1 MGILM
6 MDTPSTSK
14 TPPVISVV
22 IPAYNEEMRIRPAL
36 HDILDFFSGQKFT
49 FEIIVVDDGSRDRTA
64 EIVREMKL
72 PDVRVYSLGE
82 NAGKGAAVR
91 SGVLQA
97 KGERVLYCDADG
109 ATPFREVLRLLAAID
124 HGADVA
130 IGSRALLAKDTSVST
145 VWYRKLMGRVFN
157 GLVNFLILPGI
168 ADTQCGFKLF
178 TRQAAQDVFSRQR
191 SQGFSFDVELLFL
204 ARKSGYQI
212 AEIPVNWTN
221 IPGSKVDLLRDSLRM
236 LRDIFWFRWLYLRG
250 EYRVVS
256 PDKSG
261 Q

>member
-1 MGILM
+1 MEMSSI
-6 MDTPSTSK
+6 DSTS
-14 TPPVISVV
+14 PLLSVV
-22 IPAYNEEMRIRPAL
+22 IPAYNEELRIRPAL
-36 HDILDFFSGQKFT
+36 HDILDFCSGQSFT
-49 FEIIVVDDGSRDRTA
+49 YEVIVVDDGSRDRTA
-64 EIVREMKL
+64 DIVREMNL
-72 PDVRVYSLGE
+72 PGIRVYSLVT

-91 SGVLQA
+91 CGVLQA
-97 KGERVLYCDADG
+97 KGERILYCDADG
-109 ATPFREVLRLLAAID
+109 ATPFREVLRLLAAVD

-145 VWYRKLMGRVFN
+145 VWYRKVMGRTFN

-178 TRQAAQDVFSRQR
+178 TRKAAQDVFSRQR

-236 LRDIFWFRWLYLRG
+236 LRDVFWFRWLYLRG
-250 EYRVVS
+250 DYRVIS
-256 PDKSG
+256 SDKSG